1 MQKNQYKLV
10 LGFLIILFLF
20 QNNIYAGPPA
30 PAPKTLS
37 TLNAL
42 LKTVA
47 KRDSAIE
54 VYLKAN
60 KIYDVNVTPDG
71 IYYTIESKGTGINPV
86 AKDYVSVNYTGFLL
100 NGTQFS
106 SSKTNNKPFAFQLG
120 IGKVIQ
126 GWEKGIPLFK
136 AGGKGKLF
144 IPDNLF
150 HQMRP

>member
-100 NGTQFS
+100 KGEIVYSRT
-106 SSKTNNKPFAFQLG
+106 
-120 IGKVIQ
+120 IGLWQSGLWTIYSTKCALNV
-126 GWEKGIPLFK
+126 
-136 AGGKGKLF
+136 
-144 IPDNLF
+144 
-150 HQMRP
+150 RC